1 MNHEIVKIAQLE
13 SQVVKLK
20 EELKREQDDI
30 NELRK
35 TSLQYFKVMGRL
47 DESIKELS
55 ENPVDEEE
63 FTYNPNDMLNHIKK
77 IRGDH

>member
-20 EELKREQDDI
+20 EELKREQDNI

-47 DESIKELS
+47 NESVPKPAS
-55 ENPVDEEE
+55 
-63 FTYNPNDMLNHIKK
+63 
-77 IRGDH
+77 

>member
-1 MNHEIVKIAQLE
+1 
-13 SQVVKLK
+13 
-20 EELKREQDDI
+20 
-30 NELRK
+30 
-35 TSLQYFKVMGRL
+35 MGRL

-55 ENPVDEEE
+55 GNLNDEEE